1 MQLPGKRLKLEF
13 ENSKEKPSTVS
24 RPTLDPDRK
33 DKRAL
38 FVNTLSRI
46 RDRFFLFPAFMTD
59 YMIVH

>member
-24 RPTLDPDRK
+24 WPTLDPDRK

-46 RDRFFLFPAFMTD
+46 RDRFFCFPLL
-59 YMIVH
+59 